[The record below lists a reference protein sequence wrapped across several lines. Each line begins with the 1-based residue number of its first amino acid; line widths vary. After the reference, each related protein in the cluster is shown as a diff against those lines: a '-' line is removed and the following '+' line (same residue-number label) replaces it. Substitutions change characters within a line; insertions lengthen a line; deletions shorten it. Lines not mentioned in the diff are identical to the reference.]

1 MSSPAILSS
10 TLSILPPR
18 PPTPPK
24 ETHHE
29 PSIPFNHTLGPIHIN
44 RRSSVSVH
52 TPPGHQSPNS
62 SITTGS
68 TSRRRKKVGFS
79 AQAEYKEAPVY
90 GEGGT
95 VKQHPTPVSLP
106 RSASKPVKS
115 ILKITNHVPNLLDPA
130 SGNPCDPSNPNV
142 NLAAM
147 LESTIQQLAGGDRE
161 SKVDSYEMLTRALK
175 TSNNLPDRVA
185 LQEKMG
191 LFMQFIQ
198 RDIVSR
204 TSESALDSIL
214 VNHALNMLITFLNF
228 PAIASS
234 IGNDF
239 GIFIVDHCIRSFED
253 PATPKDI
260 ARRLMQV
267 LSLQN
272 FPQKVITA
280 ERVGKLVA
288 SLRRIEE
295 HLTGKSIVLSRIF
308 IYRKLVKQSRQFMI
322 IHSDWLMDLFTD
334 MLSSLKEI
342 RSSAISFGLELAFTI
357 GHEKSLSRKVVEIF
371 NTSSGDQKYIQYYEE
386 RLKAMTKEKQD
397 SIAVPDI
404 WSVVILLLRIPL
416 EKWEHSV
423 SWLLLIQGCFNS
435 SDFATKIAANRG
447 WNRLTYFMQ
456 TDDRSFSKNISTLV
470 TPLTGQLGRKGPGK
484 MTEELRQAV
493 LGCICNLLYYTFKPN
508 TNPALLDGYWDRSV
522 KPIIGKLL
530 DPASEAAADN
540 LQQATAI
547 LAGLFDC
554 TTPRRWKDERIQ
566 DSTFLKPSELPPL
579 DSKWVRHNAARVF
592 PLVENI
598 LQRDFLALAQTNTTM
613 YKLWE
618 TLVVT
623 VASAAA
629 KEIKVSKD
637 TTSFVTEAFNV
648 LQKVWKQGVPEGKG
662 PEFLLAAQAYLK
674 LMISSLGPLPFTEKP
689 GKTQGALKAPLYTL
703 FSNLSTLPPGVLDD
717 QDYTDFLSHI
727 FAPFFASKADKAK
740 MDLAQDLL
748 ATIPQETPRPWG
760 TWLLVAEQITPW
772 LDPQHHSHHS
782 TGSGA
787 DTPVGNEYRDI
798 VKVLERGIRSTP
810 NLPWKPWESLF
821 YALFERVREETGDAG
836 AAIVVIEPLSKVLM
850 EQITP
855 LGTKGPLLPDTLRCV
870 TELVSVATQP
880 RDRQAVDAARRRLW
894 GTALAGSCS
903 SSFDTFDNLY
913 KAVGE
918 ALVNKYKTFD
928 PADTDPTI
936 HLLKEVGGF
945 FDRCN
950 RQLFLRTMAT
960 LQDGILPW
968 LEDSNRQL
976 SSQTASALA
985 ATKALW
991 DKLASLITEIEQPA
1005 QQLESLE
1012 RIFCASFASCHRS
1025 IVNSAV
1031 SLWNRLFENVG
1042 HLEYPEELK
1051 ASLIQM
1057 QLHTDIVL
1065 PGLETANSQY
1075 AGQQQMMFT
1084 DSFEDFSLPRMSTRS
1099 SSRRGTPRAT
1109 SSPAKSPAST
1119 RFTPTTKRRVDTS
1132 PVRKLAAANRRKAT
1146 PKFRHDDSQIQF
1158 AAIGPTATDM
1168 DALESQALTERQKE
1182 VRERQKENAA
1192 LFPEIR
1198 SSPRRSKRHAKTTEE
1213 GTPPAPE
1220 KITTPQAATPQPNA
1234 RFDEYVSST
1243 PTPRRGQPLMI
1254 PEHDMT
1260 DPPSSPPEPRRNPL
1274 AAEIRSRSASHSL
1287 LEEWQFSSSPISGSP
1302 LPTRHAVVP
1311 DPSGQ
1316 SGFVTVVTLP
1326 TLSPQ
1331 KSVSGEDKE
1340 EPRLPGEGVVE
1351 DSMVVDS
1358 ANEPQLPKPAEQER
1372 HSTPPRVVQ
1381 PTPAHGTP
1389 EPKSDEVFVDARSS
1403 PLPTSPSRARR
1414 SAGPAKSTAPT
1425 VSQRSNA
1432 DNTSFEVSELDERSL
1447 LRLVVELDNARV
1459 DRQEYH
1465 QSSASPDYKGPKAP
1479 PRECIV
1485 VGDSP
1490 KKLTKP
1496 IPHIPPVTRRL
1507 TRSSSAASP
1516 ELETIPS
1523 SQPTAPQR
1531 GRPRKRKRGST
1542 RAQDPSKRSRIESAE
1557 KPAEEDEEVPHSQ
1570 PEREP
1575 AHVQAQAPRQP
1586 VPAEVKTEEDPHE
1599 QSMSEIPSSSP
1610 EPSGPPVSPL
1620 VGQTNTNIAALGSP
1634 ELDSGAMDGES
1645 HEHNTSD
1652 DDEVQSQIFLESFS
1666 ASQRQDDDD
1675 EDEESVAQP
1684 THPEEGMQ
1692 IDEPHNEPR
1701 QEKASSPAST
1711 VEATAE
1717 ERERPSQSGPVE
1729 ENEDQIQQIMKMFRG
1744 GLDTLRSAKLSRQE
1758 VYQIEDMFMDMR
1770 RELYEA
1776 ERRGRT

>member
-1 MSSPAILSS
+1 MSSPAILS
-10 TLSILPPR
+10 TALSILPPR
-18 PPTPPK
+18 PPTPPR

-29 PSIPFNHTLGPIHIN
+29 PSVPFNHTLG
-44 RRSSVSVH
+44 SLQSVH
-52 TPPGHQSPNS
+52 TPPGHQSPS
-62 SITTGS
+62 SSTTTNS

-79 AQAEYKEAPVY
+79 AQTEYKEAPVY
-90 GEGGT
+90 GEGGA

-106 RSASKPVKS
+106 RSASKPIKS
-115 ILKITNHVPNLLDPA
+115 ILKITNHAPNLLDP
-130 SGNPCDPSNPNV
+130 SSSNPCDPSNPKV

-214 VNHALNMLITFLNF
+214 VNHALNMLITFLHF

-234 IGNDF
+234 ISNDF

-253 PATPKDI
+253 PDTPKDI

-267 LSLQN
+267 LSVQN
-272 FPQKVITA
+272 FPAKVITA
-280 ERVGKLVA
+280 ERVGRIVA

-295 HLTGKSIVLSRIF
+295 YLTGKSIVLSRIF
-308 IYRKLVKQSRQFMI
+308 IYRKLVKQSRQYMVV
-322 IHSDWLMDLFTD
+322 HSDWLMDLFTD
-334 MLSSLKEI
+334 MLSNLKEI

-357 GHEKSLSRKVVEIF
+357 GHDKALSRKVVEIF
-371 NTSSGDQKYIQYYEE
+371 NTSSGDQKYIQYYYE
-386 RLKAMTKEKQD
+386 RLQAMFKEKQD
-397 SIAVPDI
+397 SVVVPDI
-404 WSVVILLLRIPL
+404 WSAVLLLLRIPL
-416 EKWEHSV
+416 EKWEHSR

-435 SDFATKIAANRG
+435 TDFATKIAANRG
-447 WNRLTYFMQ
+447 WNRLVYFVQ
-456 TDDRSFSKNISTLV
+456 TDDRSFNKNISTLV

-493 LGCICNLLYYTFKPN
+493 FGSICNLLYYTFKPN
-508 TNPALLDGYWDRSV
+508 TNTTLLDRYWDCSV
-522 KPIIGKLL
+522 KPIVEKLL

-547 LAGLFDC
+547 LAGLFDS
-554 TTPRRWKDERIQ
+554 TTPRRWKEDRIQ
-566 DSTFLKPSELPPL
+566 DNTHLKPSELPPL
-579 DSKWVRHNAARVF
+579 DSKWVRHSVGRVF
-592 PLVENI
+592 PLIGNI
-598 LQRDFLALAQTNTTM
+598 LERNFIALAQTNTTT

-637 TTSFVTEAFNV
+637 TTSFVTESFNI
-648 LQKVWKQGVPEGKG
+648 LQTVWKQGVPEGKG
-662 PEFLLAAQAYLK
+662 PEFLLAAQSYLK
-674 LMISSLGPLPFTEKP
+674 LMFNSLGSLPFTEKP
-689 GKTQGALKAPLYTL
+689 SKAQGALKAPLYTL

-717 QDYTDFLSHI
+717 QDYADFLGQI

-782 TGSGA
+782 TGSGT

-810 NLPWKPWESLF
+810 SLPWKPWESLF

-836 AAIVVIEPLSKVLM
+836 AAIVIIEPLSKALM
-850 EQITP
+850 DQIT
-855 LGTKGPLLPDTLRCV
+855 LGGTGGALLPNTMRCV
-870 TELVSVATQP
+870 AELISVATQP

-894 GTALAGSCS
+894 GTALAGSRS

-913 KAVGE
+913 KAASE
-918 ALVNKYKTFD
+918 ALVNRYTTFD
-928 PADTDPTI
+928 TTDTDPTI

-950 RQLFLRTMAT
+950 RQLFLRTLAT
-960 LQDGILPW
+960 LQDGIIPW
-968 LEDSNRQL
+968 LQDSNRQL
-976 SSQTASALA
+976 SSQTASVSA
-985 ATKALW
+985 ATKTLW

-1005 QQLESLE
+1005 QQLDFLE
-1012 RIFCASFASCHRS
+1012 RFFCASFASSHRS

-1031 SLWNRLFENVG
+1031 SLWNRLFEKVG
-1042 HLEYPEELK
+1042 HLEYPEDLK

-1065 PGLETANSQY
+1065 PGLETVSSQF
-1075 AGQQQMMFT
+1075 AGQQQMLFT
-1084 DSFEDFSLPRMSTRS
+1084 ESSEDFSLPRMSTRS

-1109 SSPAKSPAST
+1109 SSPARSPAST
-1119 RFTPTTKRRVDTS
+1119 RLTPSTKRRVDTS
-1132 PVRKLAAANRRKAT
+1132 PVRKLAAANRRKAA
-1146 PKFRHDDSQIQF
+1146 PKLRHDDSQIQF
-1158 AAIGPTATDM
+1158 AAIGPAATEM
-1168 DALESQALTERQKE
+1168 NALESQALTERQKE

-1198 SSPRRSKRHAKTTEE
+1198 SSPGRSRRHAKTTEE
-1213 GTPPAPE
+1213 GTSRAPE
-1220 KITTPQAATPQPNA
+1220 KITTPQAATPQPDA

-1254 PEHDMT
+1254 PGHDMT

-1302 LPTRHAVVP
+1302 LPSRHAVP

-1316 SGFVTVVTLP
+1316 SGFVTVVSLP

-1331 KSVSGEDKE
+1331 KSVAGEEKE
-1340 EPRLPGEGVVE
+1340 ARLPGEDG
-1351 DSMVVDS
+1351 DHMDVDS
-1358 ANEPQLPKPAEQER
+1358 TNGSQLPGPTEQER
-1372 HSTPPRVVQ
+1372 HSTPPQAVQ
-1381 PTPAHGTP
+1381 GPARQNS
-1389 EPKSDEVFVDARSS
+1389 EPKSDEVFVDASS
-1403 PLPTSPSRARR
+1403 GLLPTSLSRARR
-1414 SAGPAKSTAPT
+1414 SAGPAQLTAPAT
-1425 VSQRSNA
+1425 SQRSNA
-1432 DNTSFEVSELDERSL
+1432 DNTSFEISELDERSL
-1447 LRLVVELDNARV
+1447 LRLVVELDNAQV

-1465 QSSASPDYKGPKAP
+1465 QSSASPDYTGPKAA

-1490 KKLTKP
+1490 KKLGKSIP
-1496 IPHIPPVTRRL
+1496 IIPPVTRRL

-1523 SQPTAPQR
+1523 SQPTGPQR

-1542 RAQDPSKRSRIESAE
+1542 RAQDPSKRTRLEFTE
-1557 KPAEEDEEVPHSQ
+1557 TPPPVEEHEVPDSQ
-1570 PEREP
+1570 PRRT
-1575 AHVQAQAPRQP
+1575 QAPQQ
-1586 VPAEVKTEEDPHE
+1586 VAAPAEVKAEENPHE
-1599 QSMSEIPSSSP
+1599 QSMSEIPSSSL
-1610 EPSGPPVSPL
+1610 ELSSPPVSPL
-1620 VGQTNTNIAALGSP
+1620 VENTTALGSP
-1634 ELDSGAMDGES
+1634 ELDSGAAMDM
-1645 HEHNTSD
+1645 EHQHLHHDPPTSD
-1652 DDEVQSQIFLESFS
+1652 DDEVQSQIALESFS
-1666 ASQRQDDDD
+1666 ASQRLDDDD
-1675 EDEESVAQP
+1675 EEEEEEEEPTNSV
-1684 THPEEGMQ
+1684 THPPAAEEMQ
-1692 IDEPHNEPR
+1692 LDEQQR
-1701 QEKASSPAST
+1701 EKETSPAST
-1711 VEATAE
+1711 VEASAE
-1717 ERERPSQSGPVE
+1717 ERERHLEYNKE
-1729 ENEDQIQQIMKMFRG
+1729 EEDRAKAIMRMFRG
-1744 GLDTLRSAKLSRQE
+1744 GLDTLRSAKLSMEE
-1758 VYQIEDMFMDMR
+1758 VYEIEDMFRDMR
-1770 RELYEA
+1770 RELIEA
-1776 ERRGRT
+1776 EKRARSN

>member
-1 MSSPAILSS
+1 MSSPAVLS
-10 TLSILPPR
+10 TALSILPPR
-18 PPTPPK
+18 PPTPPR

-29 PSIPFNHTLGPIHIN
+29 PSVPFNHTLGSIQ
-44 RRSSVSVH
+44 SVH
-52 TPPGHQSPNS
+52 TPPGHQSPS
-62 SITTGS
+62 SSTTTNS

-115 ILKITNHVPNLLDPA
+115 ILKITNHVPNLLDP
-130 SGNPCDPSNPNV
+130 SSSNSCDPSNPNV

-185 LQEKMG
+185 LQEKLG

-214 VNHALNMLITFLNF
+214 VNHALNMLITFLHF

-234 IGNDF
+234 ISNDF
-239 GIFIVDHCIRSFED
+239 GTFIVDHCIRSFED

-267 LSLQN
+267 LSVQN
-272 FPQKVITA
+272 FPARVITA
-280 ERVGKLVA
+280 ERVGRIVA

-308 IYRKLVKQSRQFMI
+308 IYRKLVKQSRQYMI

-334 MLSSLKEI
+334 MLSNLKEI

-386 RLKAMTKEKQD
+386 RLQAMTKEKQD
-397 SIAVPDI
+397 SVVVPDI
-404 WSVVILLLRIPL
+404 WSVVLLLLRIPL
-416 EKWEHSV
+416 EKWDHYR
-423 SWLLLIQGCFNS
+423 SWLQLIQNCFNS
-435 SDFATKIAANRG
+435 TDFATKIAANRG
-447 WNRLTYFMQ
+447 WNRLTYFVQ
-456 TDDRSFSKNISTLV
+456 TDDRSLSKNISTLV

-493 LGCICNLLYYTFKPN
+493 LGSICNLLYYTFKPN
-508 TNPALLDGYWDRSV
+508 TNPGLLDRYWDRTV
-522 KPIIGKLL
+522 KPIVEKLL
-530 DPASEAAADN
+530 DPASDAAADN

-547 LAGLFDC
+547 LAGLFDS
-554 TTPRRWKDERIQ
+554 TTPRRWKEERIQ
-566 DSTFLKPSELPPL
+566 ENTHLKPSELPPL
-579 DSKWVRHNAARVF
+579 DSKWVRHNVGRVF
-592 PLVENI
+592 PLVGNI
-598 LQRDFLALAQTNTTM
+598 LERNFTALAQTNTTT
-613 YKLWE
+613 YKLWD

-637 TTSFVTEAFNV
+637 TTSFLTESFNI
-648 LQKVWKQGVPEGKG
+648 LQNVWRQGVPEGKG
-662 PEFLLAAQAYLK
+662 SEFLLAAQSYLK
-674 LMISSLGPLPFTEKP
+674 LMLSSLGPLPFIEKP
-689 GKTQGALKAPLYTL
+689 SKAQGALKAPLYTL
-703 FSNLSTLPPGVLDD
+703 FSSLSTLPPGVLDD
-717 QDYTDFLSHI
+717 QDYADFMGQI

-748 ATIPQETPRPWG
+748 ATIPQEIPRPWG
-760 TWLLVAEQITPW
+760 TWQLVAEQITPW
-772 LDPQHHSHHS
+772 LDPQHHSHRS
-782 TGSGA
+782 TGSGT

-836 AAIVVIEPLSKVLM
+836 VAIVIIEPLSKALTD
-850 EQITP
+850 QIT
-855 LGTKGPLLPDTLRCV
+855 LVGADGTLLPNTLKCV
-870 TELVSVATQP
+870 TELISVATQP

-894 GTALAGSCS
+894 GTALAGSRS

-913 KAVGE
+913 KGASE
-918 ALVNKYKTFD
+918 ALVNKYTTFD
-928 PADTDPTI
+928 ATDTDPTI

-950 RQLFLRTMAT
+950 RQLFLRTLAT
-960 LQDGILPW
+960 LQDGIIPW
-968 LEDSNRQL
+968 LQDSNRQL
-976 SSQTASALA
+976 GSQTASVSAT
-985 ATKALW
+985 TKALW

-1005 QQLESLE
+1005 QQLDFLE
-1012 RIFCASFASCHRS
+1012 RFFCASFASSHRS

-1031 SLWNRLFENVG
+1031 SLWNRLFEKVG

-1065 PGLETANSQY
+1065 PGLETASSQF
-1075 AGQQQMMFT
+1075 AGQQQMLFT

-1109 SSPAKSPAST
+1109 SSPARSPAST
-1119 RFTPTTKRRVDTS
+1119 RLTPSTKRRVDTS
-1132 PVRKLAAANRRKAT
+1132 PVRKLAAANRRKAA
-1146 PKFRHDDSQIQF
+1146 PKLRHDDSQIQF
-1158 AAIGPTATDM
+1158 AAIGPATTEM

-1198 SSPRRSKRHAKTTEE
+1198 SSPRRSKRHAKATEE
-1213 GTPPAPE
+1213 GTSPAPE
-1220 KITTPQAATPQPNA
+1220 KITTPQAATPQPDT

-1302 LPTRHAVVP
+1302 IPLRHAVVP
-1311 DPSGQ
+1311 DPSGL
-1316 SGFVTVVTLP
+1316 SGFVTVVSLP

-1331 KSVSGEDKE
+1331 KSVAGEEKE
-1340 EPRLPGEGVVE
+1340 EPRLPGEDG
-1351 DSMVVDS
+1351 DHMMVDS
-1358 ANEPQLPKPAEQER
+1358 ANEPQLPGPVEQER
-1372 HSTPPRVVQ
+1372 QSTPPRAIQ
-1381 PTPAHGTP
+1381 TAPARQTP

-1414 SAGPAKSTAPT
+1414 SAGPARSTAPVT
-1425 VSQRSNA
+1425 SQRSNA
-1432 DNTSFEVSELDERSL
+1432 DNGSFEVSELDERSL

-1465 QSSASPDYKGPKAP
+1465 QSSASPDYTGPKAP

-1485 VGDSP
+1485 VGDGP
-1490 KKLTKP
+1490 KKLGKSIP
-1496 IPHIPPVTRRL
+1496 IIPPVTRRL

-1523 SQPTAPQR
+1523 SQPTGPQR
-1531 GRPRKRKRGST
+1531 GRPRKRKRGSN
-1542 RAQDPSKRSRIESAE
+1542 RAQDPSKRTRLESTE
-1557 KPAEEDEEVPHSQ
+1557 TPPAEEEDGEVADSQ
-1570 PEREP
+1570 PQRTE
-1575 AHVQAQAPRQP
+1575 APPQ
-1586 VPAEVKTEEDPHE
+1586 VPMPTEVKAEENPHE
-1599 QSMSEIPSSSP
+1599 QSMSHIPSSSA
-1610 EPSGPPVSPL
+1610 ELSSPPVSP
-1620 VGQTNTNIAALGSP
+1620 VVNDTAALGSP
-1634 ELDSGAMDGES
+1634 ELDSGAAMMDVEHH
-1645 HEHNTSD
+1645 HEPNISD
-1652 DDEVQSQIFLESFS
+1652 DDEVQSQIALESFS
-1666 ASQRQDDDD
+1666 ASQRLDDDD
-1675 EDEESVAQP
+1675 EEEEEETTTDSLMAQP
-1684 THPEEGMQ
+1684 THPERMHL
-1692 IDEPHNEPR
+1692 DEEPR

-1711 VEATAE
+1711 VEASAE
-1717 ERERPSQSGPVE
+1717 ERERPFASEQQDKQE
-1729 ENEDQIQQIMKMFRG
+1729 EEEDRARAIMRMFRG
-1744 GLDTLRSAKLSRQE
+1744 GLDTLRSAKLSME
-1758 VYQIEDMFMDMR
+1758 DVYEIEDVFRDMR
-1770 RELYEA
+1770 RELIEA
-1776 ERRGRT
+1776 EKRARTSS

>member
-1 MSSPAILSS
+1 MSSPAVLS
-10 TLSILPPR
+10 TALSILPPR
-18 PPTPPK
+18 PPTPPR
-24 ETHHE
+24 ETNHE
-29 PSIPFNHTLGPIHIN
+29 PSVSYNHKLGSFHIDS
-44 RRSSVSVH
+44 RSSVSVH
-52 TPPGHQSPNS
+52 TPPGHQSPS
-62 SITTGS
+62 SCTTTNS

-90 GEGGT
+90 GEAGT
-95 VKQHPTPVSLP
+95 LKQHPTPVSLP

-115 ILKITNHVPNLLDPA
+115 ILKITNHVPNLLDSG

-161 SKVDSYEMLTRALK
+161 SKVDSYEMLMRALK

-185 LQEKMG
+185 LQEKLG

-204 TSESALDSIL
+204 TSESALDSTL
-214 VNHALNMLITFLNF
+214 VNHALNMLITFLHF

-234 IGNDF
+234 ISNDF
-239 GIFIVDHCIRSFED
+239 GVFIVEHCIRSFED

-267 LSLQN
+267 LSIQN
-272 FPQKVITA
+272 FSPKVITA
-280 ERVGKLVA
+280 ERVGRIVS

-308 IYRKLVKQSRQFMI
+308 IYRKLVKQSKQFMI
-322 IHSDWLMDLFTD
+322 MHSDWLMDLFTD
-334 MLSSLKEI
+334 MLSNLKEI
-342 RSSAISFGLELAFTI
+342 RSSAISFGLELAFTV

-397 SIAVPDI
+397 SAVVPDI
-404 WSVVILLLRIPL
+404 WSVVLLLLRIPL

-435 SDFATKIAANRG
+435 SDFATKVAANRG
-447 WNRLTYFMQ
+447 WNRLTYFIQ

-493 LGCICNLLYYTFKPN
+493 LGCICNLLYYAFKPN
-508 TNPALLDGYWDRSV
+508 TNPALIDGYWDRSV
-522 KPIIGKLL
+522 KPIVGKLL
-530 DPASEAAADN
+530 DPSSEAAADN

-547 LAGLFDC
+547 LAGLFDS
-554 TTPRRWKDERIQ
+554 TTPRRWKEERIQ
-566 DSTFLKPSELPPL
+566 DTAFLKPSELPPL
-579 DSKWVRHNAARVF
+579 DSKWVRHNVGRVF
-592 PLVENI
+592 PLVETI
-598 LQRDFLALAQTNTTM
+598 LERNFIALAQTNTIT

-648 LQKVWKQGVPEGKG
+648 LQKVWKQGVPEGEG
-662 PEFLLAAQAYLK
+662 PDFLLAAQAYLK
-674 LMISSLGPLPFTEKP
+674 LMFNSLGQLPFTEKP
-689 GKTQGALKAPLYTL
+689 SKAQGALKAPLYTL

-717 QDYTDFLSHI
+717 QDYAGFQGQI
-727 FAPFFASKADKAK
+727 FAPFFALKADKAK

-760 TWLLVAEQITPW
+760 TWVLVAEQITPW

-810 NLPWKPWESLF
+810 NLPWRPWESLF
-821 YALFERVREETGDAG
+821 YALFGRVREETGDAG

-850 EQITP
+850 DQTTLVGNE
-855 LGTKGPLLPDTLRCV
+855 GTLLPITLRCV
-870 TELVSVATQP
+870 TELLSIATQP

-894 GTALAGSCS
+894 GTALAGSRS

-913 KAVGE
+913 KAVSE
-918 ALVNKYKTFD
+918 ALVNKYQRFD
-928 PADTDPTI
+928 PSDTDPII

-945 FDRCN
+945 FDRGN
-950 RQLFLRTMAT
+950 RQLFLRTLAT
-960 LQDGILPW
+960 LQDGIFPW
-968 LEDSNRQL
+968 LQDSNRQL
-976 SSQTASALA
+976 SSQTASVSA

-1005 QQLESLE
+1005 QQLDSLE
-1012 RIFCASFASCHRS
+1012 RFFCASFASSHRS

-1031 SLWNRLFENVG
+1031 SLWNRLFEKVG
-1042 HLEYPEELK
+1042 HLDYPEELK
-1051 ASLIQM
+1051 ASLIQL
-1057 QLHTDIVL
+1057 QLHADLVL
-1065 PGLETANSQY
+1065 PGLETASSQF
-1075 AGQQQMMFT
+1075 AGQQQMLFT

-1099 SSRRGTPRAT
+1099 SSRRGSPRAT
-1109 SSPAKSPAST
+1109 SSPAKSPASA
-1119 RFTPTTKRRVDTS
+1119 RLTPSARRRVDTS
-1132 PVRKLAAANRRKAT
+1132 PIRKLAATNRRKAA
-1146 PKFRHDDSQIQF
+1146 PKLRHDDSQIQF
-1158 AAIGPTATDM
+1158 AAIVPTATNM
-1168 DALESQALTERQKE
+1168 DALESQALTDRQKE

-1192 LFPEIR
+1192 MFPEIR

-1213 GTPPAPE
+1213 FPSPAPE
-1220 KITTPQAATPQPNA
+1220 KITTPQAATPQARA

-1302 LPTRHAVVP
+1302 IPARHTVVP

-1316 SGFVTVVTLP
+1316 SGFVTVVSLP
-1326 TLSPQ
+1326 ILSPQ
-1331 KSVSGEDKE
+1331 KSVSGEDKD
-1340 EPRLPGEGVVE
+1340 EPRLPGEGE
-1351 DSMVVDS
+1351 DNMVVDS
-1358 ANEPQLPKPAEQER
+1358 GNEPQLPKPSEQER
-1372 HSTPPRVVQ
+1372 HSTPPRNIQ
-1381 PTPAHGTP
+1381 PAPAREAP
-1389 EPKSDEVFVDARSS
+1389 EQKSDEVFVDARSS

-1414 SAGPAKSTAPT
+1414 SAAPARSAAP
-1425 VSQRSNA
+1425 VASQRSNG
-1432 DNTSFEVSELDERSL
+1432 DGTSFELSELDERSL

-1459 DRQEYH
+1459 DKQEYH
-1465 QSSASPDYKGPKAP
+1465 QSSASPDYRGPKAP
-1479 PRECIV
+1479 PRGCIV
-1485 VGDSP
+1485 VGDGP
-1490 KKLTKP
+1490 KKLST
-1496 IPHIPPVTRRL
+1496 PVPRIAPAARRL

-1516 ELETIPS
+1516 ELEIIPS
-1523 SQPTAPQR
+1523 SQPTGPQR
-1531 GRPRKRKRGST
+1531 GRPRKRKKGST
-1542 RAQDPSKRSRIESAE
+1542 RAQDPSKRTRLESTE
-1557 KPAEEDEEVPHSQ
+1557 TPLEGEDEEVLDSQ
-1570 PEREP
+1570 TEREP
-1575 AHVQAQAPRQP
+1575 AKAGVQGRAI
-1586 VPAEVKTEEDPHE
+1586 AEVKTEEDPQE
-1599 QSMSEIPSSSP
+1599 QSMSDIPSSSP
-1610 EPSGPPVSPL
+1610 ELSSPPVSPA
-1620 VGQTNTNIAALGSP
+1620 VEQTTTTVPGSP
-1634 ELDSGAMDGES
+1634 ELDSGAMDVE
-1645 HEHNTSD
+1645 HHNTS
-1652 DDEVQSQIFLESFS
+1652 DDEVQSQIAHESFC
-1666 ASQRQDDDD
+1666 ASQRPDDDDD
-1675 EDEESVAQP
+1675 EEEEEEETTA
-1684 THPEEGMQ
+1684 HPEQGEQAMGL
-1692 IDEPHNEPR
+1692 DESSR

-1711 VEATAE
+1711 VEASAE
-1717 ERERPSQSGPVE
+1717 ERERPLQATRNE
-1729 ENEDQIQQIMKMFRG
+1729 EEDRVQTIMKMFRG
-1744 GLDTLRSAKLSRQE
+1744 GLDSLKNARLSRQE

-1776 ERRGRT
+1776 ERRGRATTEE